1 MIEKFEKKVNELKQK
16 INKKALGVGVFMVFG
31 ALSIFGV
38 EMTNNFKRQ
47 KQASEDE
54 YNRAMYEMVGYISN
68 VESELAKLQITNTP
82 KMTSTT
88 LASIWKQSN
97 LAKENLEEL
106 PSTQNSMS
114 KASKYLSQV
123 SDYSYSLLKKTTQN
137 EKLNDEEYATIAK
150 LYKSSQDLGS
160 IMTDIYNDLNDGRIR
175 WDELKKVSDEK
186 LSQSEEVT
194 TVSNIE
200 KIGKNFQEYEGLIY
214 DGAFSDHLLN
224 MQPKSL
230 SNNEVTKDQAKENII
245 KIFKEENIE
254 MLEELEDSNGTIDL
268 YSFKLKLKNE
278 PDIKNIS
285 MTKKDGKLYL
295 MISDRKVEEEKISME
310 EAESK
315 GLEFLNSIG
324 IDNVK
329 ENYYLK
335 TENFAI
341 INYAALQNN
350 VVLYP
355 DLVKVKVALDT
366 GEVCSVEAQGYIFN
380 HTKRDDITPTISI
393 EKARKSINKNLD
405 ILSEGVAII
414 PTESK
419 SEVLTYEFKGKIDE
433 REFLIY
439 VNAKTGE
446 EEKILLILK
455 TEGGTLTM

>member
-16 INKKALGVGVFMVFG
+16 INKKVLAVAIFMVFG

-114 KASKYLSQV
+114 KASKYLTQV

-137 EKLNDEEYATIAK
+137 EKLNDEEYTTIAK
-150 LYKSSQDLGS
+150 LYKSSQELGS
-160 IMTDIYNDLNDGRIR
+160 IMTAIYNDLNDGRIK

-194 TVSNIE
+194 TVSNIQ

-224 MQPKSL
+224 MEPKSL
-230 SNNEVTKDQAKENII
+230 SNNEVTKDQAKENIL

-254 MLEELEDSNGTIDL
+254 TLEELEESNGIIDL
-268 YSFKLKLKNE
+268 YNFKIKLKNE
-278 PDIKNIS
+278 SDVKNIS

-310 EAESK
+310 EAENK
-315 GLEFLNSIG
+315 GLEFLKSIG
-324 IDNVK
+324 IENVK

-341 INYAALQNN
+341 INYAAIQND

-355 DLVKVKVALDT
+355 DLIKVKVALDT
-366 GEVCSVEAQGYIFN
+366 GEICSVEAQGYIFN
-380 HTKRDDITPTISI
+380 HIKRDDITPRISI
-393 EKARKSINKNLD
+393 EKARNSINKNLN
-405 ILSEGVAII
+405 ILSEGIAII

-455 TEGGTLTM
+455 TEGGILTM

>member
-1 MIEKFEKKVNELKQK
+1 MIEKFEKKVNELKEK
-16 INKKALGVGVFMVFG
+16 INKKVLGVGVFMVFG

-137 EKLNDEEYATIAK
+137 KKLNDEEYATIAK

-224 MQPKSL
+224 MQPKFL

-254 MLEELEDSNGTIDL
+254 TLEELEDSNGTIDL
-268 YSFKLKLKNE
+268 YNFKLKLKNE

-315 GLEFLNSIG
+315 GLEFLKSIG

-341 INYAALQNN
+341 INYAALQDK

-366 GEVCSVEAQGYIFN
+366 GEICSVEAQGYIFN
-380 HTKRDDITPTISI
+380 HTKRNDITPTISI
-393 EKARKSINKNLD
+393 EKARKAINKNLN

-455 TEGGTLTM
+455 TEGGTLTI

>member
-224 MQPKSL
+224 MQPKFL

-254 MLEELEDSNGTIDL
+254 TLEELEDSNGTIDL
-268 YSFKLKLKNE
+268 YNFKLKLKNE

-315 GLEFLNSIG
+315 GLEFLKSIG

-341 INYAALQNN
+341 INYAALQDK

-366 GEVCSVEAQGYIFN
+366 GEICSVEAQGYIFN
-380 HTKRDDITPTISI
+380 HTKRNDITPTISI
-393 EKARKSINKNLD
+393 EKARKAINKNLN

-455 TEGGTLTM
+455 TEGGTLTI

>member
-175 WDELKKVSDEK
+175 WDELKKVRDEK

-254 MLEELEDSNGTIDL
+254 TLEELEDSSGTIDL
-268 YSFKLKLKNE
+268 YNFKLKLKNE

-315 GLEFLNSIG
+315 GLEFLKSIG

-366 GEVCSVEAQGYIFN
+366 GEICSVEAQGYIFN

-393 EKARKSINKNLD
+393 EKARKVINKNLN

>member
-254 MLEELEDSNGTIDL
+254 TLEELEDSNGTIDL
-268 YSFKLKLKNE
+268 YNFKLKLKNE

-285 MTKKDGKLYL
+285 ITKKDGKLYL

-315 GLEFLNSIG
+315 GLEFLKSIG

-341 INYAALQNN
+341 INYAALQDN

-366 GEVCSVEAQGYIFN
+366 GEICSVEAQGYIFN
-380 HTKRDDITPTISI
+380 HTTRDDITPTISI
-393 EKARKSINKNLD
+393 EKARKIINKNLN

>member
-200 KIGKNFQEYEGLIY
+200 KIGKNFQEYVGLIY

-224 MQPKSL
+224 MQPKFL

-254 MLEELEDSNGTIDL
+254 TLEELEDSNGTIDL
-268 YSFKLKLKNE
+268 YNFKLKLKNE

-315 GLEFLNSIG
+315 GLEFLKSIG

-341 INYAALQNN
+341 INYAALQDK

-366 GEVCSVEAQGYIFN
+366 GEICSVEAQGYIFN
-380 HTKRDDITPTISI
+380 HTKRNDITPTISI
-393 EKARKSINKNLD
+393 EKARKAINKNLN

-433 REFLIY
+433 REFLFY

-455 TEGGTLTM
+455 TEGGTLTI

>member
-68 VESELAKLQITNTP
+68 VESEFAKLQITNTP

-254 MLEELEDSNGTIDL
+254 TLEELEDSNGTIDL
-268 YSFKLKLKNE
+268 YNFKLKLKNE

-310 EAESK
+310 EAENK
-315 GLEFLNSIG
+315 GLEFLKSIG

-341 INYAALQNN
+341 INYAALQDN

-366 GEVCSVEAQGYIFN
+366 GEICSVEAQGYIFN
-380 HTKRDDITPTISI
+380 HTKRDDITPAISI
-393 EKARKSINKNLD
+393 EKARKSINKNLN

>member
-150 LYKSSQDLGS
+150 LYKSSQELGS
-160 IMTDIYNDLNDGRIR
+160 IMNAIYDDLNDGRIK

-194 TVSNIE
+194 TVSNIQ

-224 MQPKSL
+224 MEPKSL

-254 MLEELEDSNGTIDL
+254 TLEELEDSNGTIDL
-268 YSFKLKLKNE
+268 YNFKLKLKNE
-278 PDIKNIS
+278 SDVKNIS

-310 EAESK
+310 EAENK
-315 GLEFLNSIG
+315 GLEFLKKIG
-324 IDNVK
+324 IENVK

-341 INYAALQNN
+341 INYAAMQND

-355 DLVKVKVALDT
+355 DLIKVKVALDT
-366 GEVCSVEAQGYIFN
+366 GEICSVEAQGYIFN
-380 HTKRDDITPTISI
+380 HIKRNDITPRISI
-393 EKARKSINKNLD
+393 EKARNSINKNLN
-405 ILSEGVAII
+405 ILSEGIAII

-419 SEVLTYEFKGKIDE
+419 SEILTYEFKGKIDE

-455 TEGGTLTM
+455 TEGGILTM

>member
-254 MLEELEDSNGTIDL
+254 TLEELEDSSGTIDL
-268 YSFKLKLKNE
+268 YNFKLKLKNE

-285 MTKKDGKLYL
+285 ITKKDGKLYL

-315 GLEFLNSIG
+315 GLEFLSSIG

-341 INYAALQNN
+341 INYAALQDN

-366 GEVCSVEAQGYIFN
+366 GEICSVEAQGYIFN
-380 HTKRDDITPTISI
+380 HTTRDDITPTISI
-393 EKARKSINKNLD
+393 EKARKVINKNLN

>member
-150 LYKSSQDLGS
+150 LYKSSQELGS
-160 IMTDIYNDLNDGRIR
+160 IMNAIYDDLNDGRIK

-194 TVSNIE
+194 TVSNIQ

-230 SNNEVTKDQAKENII
+230 SNNEVTKDQAKDNII

-254 MLEELEDSNGTIDL
+254 TLEELEDSSGTIDL
-268 YSFKLKLKNE
+268 YNFKLKLKNE

-285 MTKKDGKLYL
+285 ITKKDGKLYL

-315 GLEFLNSIG
+315 GLEFLSSIG

-341 INYAALQNN
+341 INYAAMQND

-355 DLVKVKVALDT
+355 DLIKVKVALDT
-366 GEVCSVEAQGYIFN
+366 GEICSVEAQGYIFN
-380 HTKRDDITPTISI
+380 HIKRNDITPRISI
-393 EKARKSINKNLD
+393 EKARNSINKNLN
-405 ILSEGVAII
+405 ILSEGIAII

-419 SEVLTYEFKGKIDE
+419 SEILTYEFKGKIDE

-455 TEGGTLTM
+455 TEGGILTM

>member
-254 MLEELEDSNGTIDL
+254 TLEELEDSNGTIDL
-268 YSFKLKLKNE
+268 YNFKLKLKNE

-310 EAESK
+310 EAENK
-315 GLEFLNSIG
+315 GLEFLRSIG

-341 INYAALQNN
+341 INYAALQDN

-366 GEVCSVEAQGYIFN
+366 GEICSVEAQGYIFN
-380 HTKRDDITPTISI
+380 HTKRDDITPAISI
-393 EKARKSINKNLD
+393 EKARKSINKNLN

>member
-68 VESELAKLQITNTP
+68 VESEFAKLQITNTP

-160 IMTDIYNDLNDGRIR
+160 IMTDIYNDLNNGRIR

-254 MLEELEDSNGTIDL
+254 TLEELEDSNGTIDL
-268 YSFKLKLKNE
+268 YNFKLKLKNE

-310 EAESK
+310 EAENK
-315 GLEFLNSIG
+315 GLEFLKSIG

-341 INYAALQNN
+341 INYAALQDN

-366 GEVCSVEAQGYIFN
+366 GEICSVEAQGYIFN
-380 HTKRDDITPTISI
+380 HTKRDDITPAISI
-393 EKARKSINKNLD
+393 EKARKVINKNLN

>member
-16 INKKALGVGVFMVFG
+16 INKKALSVGVFMVFG

-393 EKARKSINKNLD
+393 EKARKSINKNLN

>member
-194 TVSNIE
+194 TVSNIQ

-254 MLEELEDSNGTIDL
+254 KLEELEDSNGIIDL
-268 YSFKLKLKNE
+268 YNFKLKLKNE
-278 PDIKNIS
+278 SDVKNIS

-310 EAESK
+310 EAENK
-315 GLEFLNSIG
+315 GLEFLKKIG
-324 IDNVK
+324 IENVK

-341 INYAALQNN
+341 INYAAMQND

-355 DLVKVKVALDT
+355 DLIKVKVALDT
-366 GEVCSVEAQGYIFN
+366 GEICSVEAQGYIFN
-380 HTKRDDITPTISI
+380 HIKRNDITPRISI
-393 EKARKSINKNLD
+393 EKARNSINKNLN
-405 ILSEGVAII
+405 ILSEGIAII

-419 SEVLTYEFKGKIDE
+419 SEILTYEFKGKIDE

-455 TEGGTLTM
+455 TEGGILTM

>member
-254 MLEELEDSNGTIDL
+254 TLEELEDSNGTIDL
-268 YSFKLKLKNE
+268 YNFKLKLKNE

-285 MTKKDGKLYL
+285 ITKKDGKLYL
-295 MISDRKVEEEKISME
+295 MISDRKVEEEKISMD

-315 GLEFLNSIG
+315 GLEFLKSIG

-341 INYAALQNN
+341 INYAALQDN

-366 GEVCSVEAQGYIFN
+366 GEICSVEAQGYIFN
-380 HTKRDDITPTISI
+380 HTTRDDITPTISI
-393 EKARKSINKNLD
+393 EKARKVINKNLN

>member
-254 MLEELEDSNGTIDL
+254 TLEELEDSNGTIDL
-268 YSFKLKLKNE
+268 YNFKLKLKNE

-310 EAESK
+310 EAENK
-315 GLEFLNSIG
+315 GLEFLKSIG

-341 INYAALQNN
+341 INYAALQDN

-366 GEVCSVEAQGYIFN
+366 GEICSVEAQGYIFN
-380 HTKRDDITPTISI
+380 HTKRDDITPAISI
-393 EKARKSINKNLD
+393 EKARKVINKNLN

>member
-341 INYAALQNN
+341 INYAALQDN

-393 EKARKSINKNLD
+393 EKARKSINKNLN

>member
-254 MLEELEDSNGTIDL
+254 TLEELEDSSGTIDL
-268 YSFKLKLKNE
+268 YNFKLKLKNE

-285 MTKKDGKLYL
+285 ITKKDGKLYL

-315 GLEFLNSIG
+315 GLEFLSSIG

-341 INYAALQNN
+341 INYAALQDN

-366 GEVCSVEAQGYIFN
+366 GEICSVEAQGYIFN

-393 EKARKSINKNLD
+393 EKARKVINKNLN

>member
-254 MLEELEDSNGTIDL
+254 TLEELEDSSGTIDL
-268 YSFKLKLKNE
+268 YNFKLKLKNE

-315 GLEFLNSIG
+315 GLEFLSSIG

-366 GEVCSVEAQGYIFN
+366 GEICSVEAQGYIFN

-393 EKARKSINKNLD
+393 EKARKVINKNLN

>member
-1 MIEKFEKKVNELKQK
+1 MIEKFEKKVNELKEK

-224 MQPKSL
+224 MQPKFL

-254 MLEELEDSNGTIDL
+254 TLEELEDSNGTIDL
-268 YSFKLKLKNE
+268 YNFKLKLKNE

-310 EAESK
+310 EAENK
-315 GLEFLNSIG
+315 GLEFLKSIG

-341 INYAALQNN
+341 INYAALQDN

-366 GEVCSVEAQGYIFN
+366 GEICSVEAQGYIFN
-380 HTKRDDITPTISI
+380 HTKRDDITPAISI
-393 EKARKSINKNLD
+393 EKARKSINKNLN

-455 TEGGTLTM
+455 TEGGTLTI

>member
-194 TVSNIE
+194 TVSNIQ

-245 KIFKEENIE
+245 RIFKEENIE
-254 MLEELEDSNGTIDL
+254 TLEKLEDSSGTIDL
-268 YSFKLKLKNE
+268 YNFKLKLKNE
-278 PDIKNIS
+278 SDVKNIS

-310 EAESK
+310 EAENK
-315 GLEFLNSIG
+315 GLEFLKKIG
-324 IDNVK
+324 IENVK

-341 INYAALQNN
+341 INYAAMQND

-355 DLVKVKVALDT
+355 DLIKVKVALDT
-366 GEVCSVEAQGYIFN
+366 GEICSVEAQGYIFN
-380 HTKRDDITPTISI
+380 HIKRNDITPRISI
-393 EKARKSINKNLD
+393 EKARNSINKNLN
-405 ILSEGVAII
+405 ILSEGIAII

-419 SEVLTYEFKGKIDE
+419 SEILTYEFKGKIDE

>member
-393 EKARKSINKNLD
+393 EKARKSINKNLN

-439 VNAKTGE
+439 VNAKAGE
-446 EEKILLILK
+446 EEKILFILK

>member
-254 MLEELEDSNGTIDL
+254 TLEELEDSSGTIDL
-268 YSFKLKLKNE
+268 YNFKLKLKNE

-285 MTKKDGKLYL
+285 ITKKDGKLYL
-295 MISDRKVEEEKISME
+295 KIGR
-310 EAESK
+310 AH
-315 GLEFLNSIG
+315 
-324 IDNVK
+324 V
-329 ENYYLK
+329 
-335 TENFAI
+335 
-341 INYAALQNN
+341 
-350 VVLYP
+350 
-355 DLVKVKVALDT
+355 
-366 GEVCSVEAQGYIFN
+366 
-380 HTKRDDITPTISI
+380 
-393 EKARKSINKNLD
+393 
-405 ILSEGVAII
+405 
-414 PTESK
+414 
-419 SEVLTYEFKGKIDE
+419 
-433 REFLIY
+433 
-439 VNAKTGE
+439 
-446 EEKILLILK
+446 
-455 TEGGTLTM
+455 

>member
-1 MIEKFEKKVNELKQK
+1 MIEKFEKKVNELKEK

-224 MQPKSL
+224 MQPKFL

-254 MLEELEDSNGTIDL
+254 TLEELEDSNGIIDL
-268 YSFKLKLKNE
+268 YNFKLKLKNE

-315 GLEFLNSIG
+315 GLEFLKSIG

-341 INYAALQNN
+341 INYAALQDK

-366 GEVCSVEAQGYIFN
+366 GEICSVEAQGYIFN
-380 HTKRDDITPTISI
+380 HTKRNDITPTISI
-393 EKARKSINKNLD
+393 EKARKAINKNLN

-455 TEGGTLTM
+455 TEGGTLTI

>member
-254 MLEELEDSNGTIDL
+254 KLEELEDSNGTIDL
-268 YSFKLKLKNE
+268 YNFKLKLKNE

-310 EAESK
+310 EAENK
-315 GLEFLNSIG
+315 GLEFLKSIG

-341 INYAALQNN
+341 INYAALQDN

-366 GEVCSVEAQGYIFN
+366 GEICSVEAQGYIFN
-380 HTKRDDITPTISI
+380 HTKRDDITPAISI
-393 EKARKSINKNLD
+393 EKARKSINKNLN

>member
-1 MIEKFEKKVNELKQK
+1 MIEKFEKKVNELKEK

-137 EKLNDEEYATIAK
+137 KKLNDEEYATIAK

-224 MQPKSL
+224 MQPKFL

-254 MLEELEDSNGTIDL
+254 TLEELEDSNGTIDL
-268 YSFKLKLKNE
+268 YNFKLKLKNE

-315 GLEFLNSIG
+315 GLEFLKSIG

-341 INYAALQNN
+341 INYAALQDK

-366 GEVCSVEAQGYIFN
+366 GEICSVEAQGYIFN
-380 HTKRDDITPTISI
+380 HTKRNDITPTISI
-393 EKARKSINKNLD
+393 EKARKAINKNLN

-455 TEGGTLTM
+455 TEGGTLTI